1 MLDNTTI
8 NFIEGLKFNDKEC
21 FKLESL
27 SEQIRRNAQ
36 IYDYN
41 MKCEK
46 IKNILV
52 NQLNYNNWII
62 LYDLTL
68 KNYYSISNDIRKN
81 KININDVIEV
91 INLSNN
97 IENIFDKNE
106 ILELI
111 KTH

>member
-8 NFIEGLKFNDKEC
+8 NFIEGLKFNDKEY

-97 IENIFDKNE
+97 IENIFNKNE